1 MLKEYIYIAGILV
14 FLKWSNRGFKVDIN
28 TSLATFYTFF
38 AFKVNDDNS
47 VVYSIKDETLKVPKT
62 ALFNLQKGALTSQR
76 PERTLLNGLI
86 KLVFTPEE
94 LAISKVISKRDKGKK
109 KALDQSKCSTIR
121 GYFLYFWKLLHLMY

>member
-1 MLKEYIYIAGILV
+1 MV

-38 AFKVNDDNS
+38 AFKVNDNNS

-94 LAISKVISKRDKGKK
+94 LAISKVTSKRDKGKK
-109 KALDQSKCSTIR
+109 KSIR
-121 GYFLYFWKLLHLMY
+121 PIKMQYHRGLSVFLAGNFCICDLLS